1 MRDLVHLEE
10 GLVVG
15 NEVTMLSVRRAVCGL
30 LSAVE
35 AGIVPRSAE
44 GLAKM
49 MTVIV
54 AVFEATG
61 LTVSETKTETTFLR
75 TPGQTSLASP
85 LVIEAAAERYRQTTQ
100 FLHLGGVIHERA
112 ELSLEIERPI
122 RLMWACLKRL
132 GAELHDMA
140 TAPLSLKV
148 RMQRAEVRRDSYVV

>member
-85 LVIEAAAERYRQTTQ
+85 LVIEAAGQKY
-100 FLHLGGVIHERA
+100 
-112 ELSLEIERPI
+112 
-122 RLMWACLKRL
+122 
-132 GAELHDMA
+132 
-140 TAPLSLKV
+140 
-148 RMQRAEVRRDSYVV
+148 